1 MLVCA
6 LQTTIAASL
15 FAQGI
20 LQQPQLPDPEAIG
33 RFRLGFIRFTP
44 SITLTNL
51 GVDTNVFNELDDPK
65 DDFTVTFGPK
75 AEFWSRL
82 GPRGHL
88 YGNVGRRLPVLPG
101 VRQPARVW
109 DRQHGRGLTTIWDAS
124 RRLPKAPTPTL
135 ASVPD
140 TRSTTGPVGKT
151 CPGAWA

>member
-6 LQTTIAASL
+6 LQTTIATSL
-15 FAQGI
+15 FAQGL

-33 RFRLGFIRFTP
+33 RFRLGFVRFTP

-65 DDFTVTFGPK
+65 DDFTVSFGPK

-88 YGNVGRRLPVLPG
+88 YGNVGLDYQYFQEYDSQRV
-101 VRQPARVW
+101 VW
-109 DRQHGRGLTTIWDAS
+109 DRRRGA
-124 RRLPKAPTPTL
+124 
-135 ASVPD
+135 V
-140 TRSTTGPVGKT
+140 
-151 CPGAWA
+151 